1 MLKTQ
6 TRLGTA
12 SSRSFSLTRAGQ
24 ANSLFWVV
32 SRFVSIALYPFYIED
47 FEFFFAKML
56 LSTEDIKNMIGNEDN
71 QDEVNFKVA
80 DRRKFNPDGSVK
92 EGVVLDAEKVKE
104 KPAEQ
109 PKAEIESKTHDL
121 ADSAEQEVPFQDGPD
136 DNEIPGAEDPA
147 SFVNFLST
155 LATNAAAALGAVP
168 HPATGKRTLDLE
180 TGKYWLDILGM
191 IKDKTSGNLH
201 PQESRLLDGLLGDL
215 RMQYVQLVKATE
227 ERLKAQAAQQ
237 FSGAD
242 ILGKK

>member
-1 MLKTQ
+1 
-6 TRLGTA
+6 
-12 SSRSFSLTRAGQ
+12 
-24 ANSLFWVV
+24 
-32 SRFVSIALYPFYIED
+32 
-47 FEFFFAKML
+47 
-56 LSTEDIKNMIGNEDN
+56 MIGNDDN
-71 QDEVNFKVA
+71 QDEVSFKVA
-80 DRRKFNPDGSVK
+80 DRRKFNSDGSVK
-92 EGVVLDAEKVKE
+92 EGVVLDAAKVEE

-109 PKAEIESKTHDL
+109 TKVGTKTPAQDIEETIEPE
-121 ADSAEQEVPFQDGPD
+121 ADFEGEGDE
-136 DNEIPGAEDPA
+136 NEIPGAEDPA

-180 TGKYWLDILGM
+180 TGKYWLDVLGM
-191 IKDKTSGNLH
+191 IKDKTAGNLH